1 MKERL
6 KSFRTT
12 ISTVKYMMD
21 FVWHKKYGKTL
32 FVVKYLYAAI
42 NAIMSSVIIVL
53 PGLLINAITASASM
67 NKVLLLLAAVL
78 LLPLLRN
85 LNNILF
91 DKIISDIN
99 MKLEL
104 TMSIDY
110 YRHISSTIPLKIPI
124 FNYCRNAQNRLL
136 TILSAW

>member
-53 PGLLINAITASASM
+53 PGLLINAITASAGM
-67 NKVLLLLAAVL
+67 NKVILLLAAVL

-110 YRHISSTIPLKIPI
+110 YRHISSMDYDTLENPDI
-124 FNYCRNAQNRLL
+124 QLL
-136 TILSAW
+136 QERTE